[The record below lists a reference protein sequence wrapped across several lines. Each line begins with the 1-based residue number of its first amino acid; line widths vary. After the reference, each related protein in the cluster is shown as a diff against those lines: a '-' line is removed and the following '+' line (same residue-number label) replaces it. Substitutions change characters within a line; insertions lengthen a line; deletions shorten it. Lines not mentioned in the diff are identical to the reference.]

1 MFSGRYKALIVEGS
15 GSGYLKTACDYAHL
29 NPVRAGM
36 LPGQER
42 LLSHPNLLFVRPLVL
57 SAARVITRADCPAA
71 TPPLKPNISPFRD
84 RPFHYSHRHHTR
96 IARGTFRRVS
106 RSLSLVKHRNASPVG
121 LGLSLT
127 CPPGPIYG

>member
-1 MFSGRYKALIVEGS
+1 VFSGRYKALIVEGS

-84 RPFHYSHRHHTR
+84 RPFQATPAVTSTAAFPLWQTR
-96 IARGTFRRVS
+96 PARDISARGFSAT
-106 RSLSLVKHRNASPVG
+106 
-121 LGLSLT
+121 
-127 CPPGPIYG
+127 